1 LPSNFN
7 TDNTTS
13 IETQVLHKQAAAMD
27 IAKSVD
33 KDAEKNEFEES
44 KVSIDSEQ
52 IVADKK
58 LSRYHSL
65 WTIQNYLSNPLK
77 VRLAE

>member
-1 LPSNFN
+1 
-7 TDNTTS
+7 
-13 IETQVLHKQAAAMD
+13 MD

>member
-1 LPSNFN
+1 
-7 TDNTTS
+7 
-13 IETQVLHKQAAAMD
+13 MD

-33 KDAEKNEFEES
+33 KDAEKNESEES
-44 KVSIDSEQ
+44 KVQIDSEQ

-58 LSRYHSL
+58 LSRYHNL

>member
-1 LPSNFN
+1 
-7 TDNTTS
+7 
-13 IETQVLHKQAAAMD
+13 MD
-27 IAKSVD
+27 IVKSVD
-33 KDAEKNEFEES
+33 KDAEKNESEES
-44 KVSIDSEQ
+44 KVQIDSEQ

-58 LSRYHSL
+58 LSRYHNL